1 MKPFYPSVKRI
12 PRLYYWIAWALCN
25 LICGMTEW
33 VLLVEYGNGN
43 APYMLAALCAVG
55 LFHFLYL
62 TLLTIKESDED
73 NKWGPNEERKQ
84 FEREA
89 DYYRR

>member
-25 LICGMTEW
+25 LICGMAEW

-43 APYMLAALCAVG
+43 SPYMLAALCAVG

-62 TLLTIKESDED
+62 TLFYLHIAFQLRSIFS
-73 NKWGPNEERKQ
+73 NSRAAMLAG
-84 FEREA
+84 
-89 DYYRR
+89 